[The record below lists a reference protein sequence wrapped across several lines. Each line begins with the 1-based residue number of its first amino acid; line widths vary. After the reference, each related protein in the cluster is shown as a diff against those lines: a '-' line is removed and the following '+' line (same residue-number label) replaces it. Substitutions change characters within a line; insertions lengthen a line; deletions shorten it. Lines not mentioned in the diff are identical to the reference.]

1 MWAVEWITLS
11 GERLIRTCL
20 ETITLTHAYDQA
32 FPRLKE
38 EKQPSSAANEHLAS
52 SEPAQPVAQ
61 ESSTTAAEDSSS
73 AERSSAETGQ
83 KIQED
88 PSNKGPP
95 TDSSSSDGPSSSP
108 QSIEAPHPHRDV
120 YFYLHR
126 PHTGTKQ
133 TVLIPVSPSSPL
145 RDILRG
151 RTVSEFPTIYI
162 LPQSPQELSQSGHEK
177 FLLEEE
183 YLAHASPTGDGPD
196 KADDSRSEDG
206 EKDGL
211 DNLVNIDEN
220 KVLEVLKKDLAA
232 AS

>member
-1 MWAVEWITLS
+1 MWAVEWITLN

-20 ETITLTHAYDQA
+20 ETMTLRHAYDLA
-32 FPRLKE
+32 FPRSKE
-38 EKQPSSAANEHLAS
+38 EKHSSAGANAHPES
-52 SEPAQPVAQ
+52 SELVQSGAQ

-73 AERSSAETGQ
+73 TEPSSVDKGQEVQET
-83 KIQED
+83 
-88 PSNKGPP
+88 PSNQGSS
-95 TDSSSSDGPSSSP
+95 TDSSSLQNP
-108 QSIEAPHPHRDV
+108 QGLLHPHRNV

-133 TVLIPVSPSSPL
+133 TVLIPISPSSPL
-145 RDILRG
+145 KDILRG

-162 LPQSPQELSQSGHEK
+162 LPQSPQDLSRPGHEK

-183 YLAHASPTGDGPD
+183 YLAHAGRTEDGPD
-196 KADDSRSEDG
+196 KADDSGSEDD

-211 DNLVNIDEN
+211 DNLNGIDET

-232 AS
+232 S